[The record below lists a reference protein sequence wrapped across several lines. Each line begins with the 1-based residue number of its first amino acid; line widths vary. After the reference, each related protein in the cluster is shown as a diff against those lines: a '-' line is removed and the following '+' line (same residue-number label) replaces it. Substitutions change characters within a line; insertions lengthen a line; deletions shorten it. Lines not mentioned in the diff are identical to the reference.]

1 MVTAL
6 FLDQIIYIVQPLIF
20 KNLPPH
26 LNTGM
31 FINVIMPRKIFEQ
44 SSLNILQQP
53 SLYLRNS
60 AISSRYLLGSLA
72 KLAPALAKTV
82 IRSLSV
88 SAYFAPKSYLINPR
102 TTPFSFSHIIAS

>member
-31 FINVIMPRKIFEQ
+31 FINVIMPRNIFEL

-53 SLYLRNS
+53 VVVFTQFSNQFQIFIGI
-60 AISSRYLLGSLA
+60 IS
-72 KLAPALAKTV
+72 
-82 IRSLSV
+82 
-88 SAYFAPKSYLINPR
+88 
-102 TTPFSFSHIIAS
+102 